1 MPRKNPFQAMDTT
14 AQPTTAPPIFADRT
28 PQEAPEPKKLLQFKL
43 PLSRVLKFHEYAAT
57 EFGHGHGAK
66 TRFMEK
72 LLADYE
78 ASLEE

>member
-1 MPRKNPFQAMDTT
+1 MPRKNPFQGSSSD
-14 AQPTTAPPIFADRT
+14 AQVAEPVFADRS
-28 PQEAPEPKKLLQFKL
+28 PQDISEPKKLLQFKL
-43 PLSRVLKFHEYAAT
+43 PLSRVLKFHEYAAA

-66 TRFMEK
+66 TRLMEK

>member
-1 MPRKNPFQAMDTT
+1 MPRKNPFQAIDST
-14 AQPTTAPPIFADRT
+14 AQATEPVFIDRG
-28 PQEAPEPKKLLQFKL
+28 PQEVAEPKKLLQFKL
-43 PLSRVLKFHEYAAT
+43 PLTRVLKFHEYAAA

-72 LLADYE
+72 LLEDYE